1 MIDILRRIIFR
12 KRFRAAMERHPAGKH
27 RES

>member
-12 KRFRAAMERHPAGKH
+12 KQLREAMQRHPAGKH
-27 RES
+27 RTS